1 MNGIRTRRAS
11 ARRRRIIA
19 IAAAGAVLLTGATVT
34 SLASWLDEEWVTA
47 GVDGDPGLSASQFEV
62 EQQVQGDAAWF
73 NRETGPGGVVDFDD
87 LAASLSPGA
96 VVYGWVSLRAADGS
110 VGGTVGIVSTYTDGD
125 SALGDVLTYGAR
137 IHATSATCT
146 AGGYSGGSELVAPD
160 TELEDASATTFAL
173 PAGSGTAGTPST
185 VCFRIE
191 FPQARAD
198 DALQGEEATPGWYFE
213 STSN

>member
-1 MNGIRTRRAS
+1 M
-11 ARRRRIIA
+11 
-19 IAAAGAVLLTGATVT
+19 LTGATVT

-47 GVDGDPGLSASQFEV
+47 GVDGDPGVSASEFEV

-87 LAASLSPGA
+87 LALNLSPGA

-110 VGGTVGIVSTYTDGD
+110 VGGTVHVVSTYDDGD
-125 SALGDVLTYGAR
+125 SPLGDVLTYGAR
-137 IHATSATCT
+137 LHTSSATCNV
-146 AGGYSGGSELVAPD
+146 GGYGSGTQLVAPD
-160 TELEDASATTFAL
+160 TELENESATTFVL
-173 PAGSGTAGTPST
+173 PAGSGTAGTPTT

-191 FPQARAD
+191 FPQLRAD

-213 STSN
+213 SASN

>member
-11 ARRRRIIA
+11 ARRRKIIA
-19 IAAAGAVLLTGATVT
+19 VAAAGAVLLTGATVT

-47 GVDGDPGLSASQFEV
+47 GVDGDAGVSASDFEV
-62 EQQVQGDAAWF
+62 EQQVQGDSAWF

-87 LAASLSPGA
+87 LALNLSPGA

-110 VGGTVGIVSTYTDGD
+110 VGGTVGVVSTYTDGE
-125 SALGDVLTYGAR
+125 SLLGDVLTYGAR
-137 IHATSATCT
+137 LHASSATCT
-146 AGGYSGGSELVAPD
+146 SGGYSGGTELVAPD
-160 TELEDASATTFAL
+160 TELEDESATTFVL
-173 PAGSGTAGTPST
+173 PAGSGAAGTPTT

-191 FPQARAD
+191 FPLARAD

-213 STSN
+213 STSS

>member
-1 MNGIRTRRAS
+1 M
-11 ARRRRIIA
+11 IA

-47 GVDGDPGLSASQFEV
+47 GVDGDPGVAASQFEV

-87 LAASLSPGA
+87 LAANLSPGA

-110 VGGTVGIVSTYTDGD
+110 VGGTVRIVSTYNDGD
-125 SALGDVLTYGAR
+125 SPLGDVLTYGAR
-137 IHATSATCT
+137 LHATPATCT
-146 AGGYSGGSELVAPD
+146 AVGFSGGTQLVAPD
-160 TELEDASATTFAL
+160 TELENESATTFVL
-173 PAGSGTAGTPST
+173 PAGSGAAGTPTT
-185 VCFRIE
+185 VCIRIE
-191 FPQARAD
+191 FPQARAN
-198 DALQGEEATPGWYFE
+198 DALQGEEATPGWFFE